1 MNMILVKALG
11 ALVPAFLVVCWFD
24 CLVVQSENYLLHPAG
39 CGCWRPCG
47 DDSYAC
53 LRSAT
58 FAALDGLGT

>member
-47 DDSYAC
+47 DDS
-53 LRSAT
+53 
-58 FAALDGLGT
+58 